1 MSTEREIDIYRQV
14 AQLHLDGLSG
24 GFLAKL
30 GPGFLALMYE
40 AIDRAP
46 GSVLLVEVSGDR
58 VVGFVSGGRGMG
70 PIYRQMLHRPF
81 ALARSL
87 LTLLLRPSHI
97 LQILEILRYGRN
109 KDANAGLPE
118 SELLSIVVALDMRG
132 RGVAERLYRRLVGH
146 FEAEGVRAFRIT
158 VGGELARAHAFYNKM
173 GARPVAAI
181 EVHAGERS
189 VVYAHDISCDA
200 RGALR

>member
-173 GARPVAAI
+173 GARPVAEI

-189 VVYAHDISCDA
+189 VVYAHDISCDD
-200 RGALR
+200 RDALR